1 MEYVLS
7 VVLSIAANLLTPM
20 TKRAIRWP
28 PEFDEPTPQPPIEDD
43 IPGDVDENYKKRIR
57 ARNRARLAALSRVV
71 WVHFITF
78 FFLLAAFGLPL
89 LMKSLDGRGIDLS
102 ATRLGAL
109 GEAWHVPN
117 GDIFGVTLFLALMFY
132 LPVWLLSQPVAYR
145 VASLWDQLVKVSVAR
160 YTSLIALS
168 FLGICFIIAGH
179 WIYFLYPSTGYL
191 QSLGLP
197 FVAVF
202 GIGYLGS
209 QRR

>member
-1 MEYVLS
+1 
-7 VVLSIAANLLTPM
+7 M

-28 PEFDEPTPQPPIEDD
+28 PELDEPTPQPPLEEYTPDSDD
-43 IPGDVDENYKKRIR
+43 DSYKERIR
-57 ARNRARLAALSRVV
+57 AQNRARLAALSRVF

-89 LMKSLDGRGIDLS
+89 LLKSLAGQGIDLS
-102 ATRLGAL
+102 ATRLGAW
-109 GEAWHVPN
+109 GEDWHVPD
-117 GDIFGVTLFLALMFY
+117 GHIFVVALCLTLAFY

-145 VASLWDQLVKVSVAR
+145 VASLWDQLVKVTATR

-168 FLGICFIIAGH
+168 FAGLCFLIAGH
-179 WIYFLYPSTGYL
+179 WIYFLFPPTGYL
-191 QSLGLP
+191 QSLALP
-197 FVAVF
+197 FFSVF